1 MSHLE
6 NTKVKVILKPG
17 RTKSIRNR
25 HPWLFSGAIE
35 KVEGE
40 YQPGDI
46 VSVYSAEGELMAK
59 GFINPHSQI
68 RVRLLTFQEEL
79 IDDDFFLNRL
89 RRAYQ
94 SRNVLFSNET
104 NTYRV
109 VHADGDYLPGLIVD
123 KYDRVI
129 VVQIY
134 SVGMEKLKESL
145 IQWIREVL
153 QPDTIVERSEASAR
167 VNEGLVREKKV
178 LWGELENPVIVLENG
193 IKYTVDVWEG
203 QKTGLFLDQRDNR
216 RRMATLAAGK
226 KMLNCFSYTGGFS
239 VAAAK
244 KGAETISVEISEL
257 AQQMAKKN
265 FELNG
270 INPNQHRFVT
280 ANVFEYLRDTEE
292 EFDIIILDPPAFVKK
307 KTHME
312 NGSRAYK
319 DVNRLAIQKI
329 KSGGL
334 ILTCSCS
341 SFVHWVLFQQIVYSA
356 AKEAGRSVQILSRF
370 GHPVDHPINIFH
382 PEGEYLKSMLL
393 RVY

>member
-123 KYDRVI
+123 K
-129 VVQIY
+129 
-134 SVGMEKLKESL
+134 
-145 IQWIREVL
+145 
-153 QPDTIVERSEASAR
+153 
-167 VNEGLVREKKV
+167 
-178 LWGELENPVIVLENG
+178 
-193 IKYTVDVWEG
+193 
-203 QKTGLFLDQRDNR
+203 
-216 RRMATLAAGK
+216 
-226 KMLNCFSYTGGFS
+226 
-239 VAAAK
+239 
-244 KGAETISVEISEL
+244 
-257 AQQMAKKN
+257 
-265 FELNG
+265 
-270 INPNQHRFVT
+270 
-280 ANVFEYLRDTEE
+280 
-292 EFDIIILDPPAFVKK
+292 
-307 KTHME
+307 
-312 NGSRAYK
+312 
-319 DVNRLAIQKI
+319 
-329 KSGGL
+329 
-334 ILTCSCS
+334 
-341 SFVHWVLFQQIVYSA
+341 
-356 AKEAGRSVQILSRF
+356 
-370 GHPVDHPINIFH
+370 
-382 PEGEYLKSMLL
+382 
-393 RVY
+393 